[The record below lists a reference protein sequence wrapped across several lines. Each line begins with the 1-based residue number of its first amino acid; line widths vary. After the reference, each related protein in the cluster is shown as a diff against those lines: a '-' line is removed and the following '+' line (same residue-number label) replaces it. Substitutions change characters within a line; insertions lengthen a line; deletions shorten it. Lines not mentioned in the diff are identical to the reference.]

1 MARGE
6 WMSKVITDNEVRHA
20 RSATLN
26 AALNGA
32 ALATVALGSAVQV
45 ALYLRYFGATHRTD
59 GLIAAFAAY
68 SLVVV
73 LGQLLRTTAVPLL
86 SGTRPLMT
94 GPAFGWAVVLIALVG
109 AACCAALSQ
118 PLGHAVAEASGPQ
131 GRSTAA
137 SALLIMAP
145 ATGLQLV
152 GAGLAVSGATRE
164 RLDRV
169 AVAYMV
175 SALAGLVAFFALR
188 GPAAELVLAWTVLIA
203 STVLVVFLVTG
214 VGVTVHRPQRWSEVS
229 QATFALVR
237 SVLLP
242 ASFVVMYPLSLAL
255 APSSRPGEITLFGL
269 AFTGCSYVAAFT
281 AQALSMSDALT
292 FARLGPNASAERQA
306 LILRAFR
313 YSLLLA
319 APVLAMAAIAGA
331 PIVRALLP
339 ADSIGSHSYFGTFV
353 LLLIPWLIATLGVWV
368 TMPPLLARFHGFA
381 GWRLLSAVV
390 SLIAIH
396 VVSILVGRA
405 IAGFDGL
412 VLALAVAPTVF
423 TVVGLRI
430 AAPGTATHMIRPALT
445 VVAAAATSF
454 GISALALLAVAG
466 DTPAAGVVAALVGAA
481 LYLFLARLAYPDATR
496 TLISLVIRS

>member
-1 MARGE
+1 
-6 WMSKVITDNEVRHA
+6 MSKVITENHVRHA
-20 RSATLN
+20 RAATLS
-26 AALNGA
+26 AAMNGA

-73 LGQLLRTTAVPLL
+73 FGQLLRTTAVPLL
-86 SGTRPLMT
+86 SGARPLIT
-94 GPAFGWAVVLIALVG
+94 GPAFGWAVVLIALIG
-109 AACCAALSQ
+109 TALCAALSH

-145 ATGLQLV
+145 AAGLQLV
-152 GAGLAVSGATRE
+152 GAGLAVSGATRG

-175 SALAGLVAFFALR
+175 SALAGLAGFFALR
-188 GPAAELVLAWTVLIA
+188 GPAADLVLAWTVLIA
-203 STVLVVFLVTG
+203 STVLVAVLVPG
-214 VGVTVHRPQRWSEVS
+214 VGATVHRPQRWGEVS
-229 QATFALVR
+229 RATLALVR

-269 AFTGCSYVAAFT
+269 AFTACSYLAAFT
-281 AQALSMSDALT
+281 AQALSMSDVLT
-292 FARLGPNASAERQA
+292 FARLGPGASAERQA

-319 APVLAMAAIAGA
+319 APVLAIVATAGA

-339 ADSIGSHSYFGTFV
+339 ADSSGSHSYFGTFV

-368 TMPPLLARFHGFA
+368 TMPALLARFHGFG

-390 SLIAIH
+390 SLIAVH
-396 VVSILVGRA
+396 VVSVLIGRA

-412 VLALAVAPTVF
+412 VLALAVAPAVF
-423 TVVGLRI
+423 TIVGLGI
-430 AAPGTATHMIRPALT
+430 AAPGTVTRLIRPTLIL
-445 VVAAAATSF
+445 VAAAAVSF
-454 GISALALLAVAG
+454 AAPALALLAVAG
-466 DTPAAGVVAALVGAA
+466 DTPAAGVAAALIGTA
-481 LYLFLARLAYPDATR
+481 LYIFLARLAYPDAAR
-496 TLISLVIRS
+496 TLIGLVNRS